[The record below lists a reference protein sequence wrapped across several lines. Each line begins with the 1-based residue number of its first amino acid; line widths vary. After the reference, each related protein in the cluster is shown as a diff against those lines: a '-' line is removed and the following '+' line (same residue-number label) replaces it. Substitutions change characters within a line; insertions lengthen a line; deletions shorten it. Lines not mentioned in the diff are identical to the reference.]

1 MSATEHKLL
10 EQLAAAAPER
20 KALERI
26 VAVSKGA
33 LARLSAR
40 ELRYY
45 EIALEGLGVSPAERL
60 FLVRESIQARRDR
73 IESER
78 IAKLEARDATA

>member
-26 VAVSKGA
+26 VAVSRGA
-33 LARLSAR
+33 LSRLSAR

-45 EIALEGLGVSPAERL
+45 EIALEGLGVSTARRQS
-60 FLVRESIQARRDR
+60 LVRESIQARRDR
-73 IESER
+73 IEAER
-78 IAKLEARDATA
+78 AAKQEARNEAS